1 MLEYFKT
8 ILAKVSFD
16 QKLFK
21 KELRKALTS
30 LVPQEIAQLRE
41 WCYSK
46 FSQHQL
52 VLNECF
58 ADAN

>member
-21 KELRKALTS
+21 KELRKALSS
-30 LVPQEIAQLRE
+30 LVPKEIAQLKD
-41 WCYSK
+41 WCYTQ

-58 ADAN
+58 AEN